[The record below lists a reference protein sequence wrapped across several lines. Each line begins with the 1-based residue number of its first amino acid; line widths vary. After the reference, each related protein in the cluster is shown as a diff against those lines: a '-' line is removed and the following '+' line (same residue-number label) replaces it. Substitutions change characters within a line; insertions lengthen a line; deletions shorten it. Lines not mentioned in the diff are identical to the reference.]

1 MAEVILSSLGE
12 GRFEAYSAGS
22 YPAGEVN
29 PAALTKLRDAGHE
42 TNGLRSKSWHEFE
55 GPDAPVFNTVITVC
69 DNAARESCP
78 VWIGRP
84 VSMHWGIPDPAAIEG
99 NDDEIRQAFDNAY
112 NELKERIAVFLD
124 VTMND

>member
-1 MAEVILSSLGE
+1 MAEVILNSLAE

-42 TNGLRSKSWHEFE
+42 TNGLRSKSWNDFE
-55 GPDAPVFNTVITVC
+55 GPDAPVFSTVITVC

-78 VWIGRP
+78 VWVGRP
-84 VSMHWGIPDPAAIEG
+84 VSMHWGIPDPAAIDG
-99 NDDEIRQAFDNAY
+99 SDDEIRQAFDNAY
-112 NELKERIAVFLD
+112 NELNERITVFLD
-124 VTMND
+124 ATLNE